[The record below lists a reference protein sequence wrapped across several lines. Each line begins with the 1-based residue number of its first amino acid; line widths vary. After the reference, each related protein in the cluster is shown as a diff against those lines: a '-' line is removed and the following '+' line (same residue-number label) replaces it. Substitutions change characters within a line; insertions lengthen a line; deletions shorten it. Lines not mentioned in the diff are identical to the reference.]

1 MPQGTHPAGPAAKP
15 DNERHRLESLLVESL
30 PIVEQAV
37 RVVSLRNRLRPADA
51 EDLASEVKLALVA
64 HDYRAL
70 GQFQGR
76 SSLKTYLVTL
86 IQRMLIDRQRRVT
99 GKWRPSAQAERL
111 GPVAVRLEL
120 LLRRAELSL
129 GEAIVR
135 LREEIVVTESDDE
148 IAAMA
153 ARIPPRFRARPI
165 ADGDAVVMAVAAGA
179 TANPEVTIASQN
191 FARAVSSRLAEALR
205 TMDPEDRL
213 ILRMRFERDMTI
225 ADVARGLGLD
235 PKHVYRRVE
244 RLLAR
249 ARGLMTLHGLAWDDA
264 ERSIQHGHC
273 DLRFA
278 TIFGDSGEMR
288 DPSPS
293 TPEVG
298 S

>member
-1 MPQGTHPAGPAAKP
+1 MPPGPEPAAKP
-15 DNERHRLESLLVESL
+15 QDEGNRLESLLVESL

-37 RVVSLRNRLRPADA
+37 RVVSQRNHLRPADA
-51 EDLASEVKLALVA
+51 EDLASEVKLALMA

-70 GQFQGR
+70 RQFEGR

-86 IQRMLIDRQRRVT
+86 VQRTLIDRQRRVT

-120 LLRRAELSL
+120 LIRRDHVSLS
-129 GEAIVR
+129 EAISR
-135 LREEIVVTESDDE
+135 LREELAVTETDDE
-148 IAAMA
+148 LAAMA
-153 ARIPPRFRARPI
+153 ERIPPRFRARPI
-165 ADGDAVVMAVAAGA
+165 ADGDAAATAVPAGASADPEMAVASERLG
-179 TANPEVTIASQN
+179 
-191 FARAVSSRLAEALR
+191 RALCTRLAETLRAL
-205 TMDPEDRL
+205 DPEDRL

-235 PKHVYRRVE
+235 PKSVYRRVD

-249 ARGLMTLHGLAWDDA
+249 ARGQLKLHGLTWEDA
-264 ERSIQHGHC
+264 EQSIQHGHC

-278 TIFGDSGEMR
+278 AIFGESGETR
-288 DPSPS
+288 GSDPS

-298 S
+298 A